1 MKKGPVLVKK
11 KKKKS
16 LSASRPDAM
25 WGLTSDLGFPKLAVK
40 NILGTSG
47 EF

>member
-11 KKKKS
+11 N
-16 LSASRPDAM
+16 LSASQPDAM
-25 WGLTSDLGFPKLAVK
+25 WGLTSDPGLPKPAVK

-47 EF
+47 GF